1 MGKLDA
7 KVAIIT
13 GGARGM
19 GRATAEVF
27 AQEGAKVVIVDV
39 LDQEGEALA
48 RAIGEP
54 TSYRHLDVSDEQ
66 A

>member
-1 MGKLDA
+1 MLTNEEDKMGKLDA

-27 AQEGAKVVIVDV
+27 VQEGARNE
-39 LDQEGEALA
+39 L
-48 RAIGEP
+48 
-54 TSYRHLDVSDEQ
+54 
-66 A
+66 